1 MADKSKIQWCD
12 ATINPCYGCSPVSPA
27 CANCY
32 AAKMAARMAH
42 NPAVCQYFEGLTD
55 KNNKWTGRI
64 NLFPQKMEQALRWK
78 RPRRIFVG
86 SMTDIFHEAVPDSFL
101 DQIFTDMALAQHHTF
116 ILLTKR
122 PERMRHYIQGVHD
135 EPVDTERDMA
145 LFDPW
150 RATGG
155 ELYGQRPWP
164 LPNVILMTT
173 VEDQPRADGRMPH
186 LMALA
191 SMGWLTGVSVEPML
205 GQVDLNRIHE
215 SGESE
220 HGMHW
225 ESWES
230 CLTGRRFD
238 IWADRESE
246 GYPRLSWVI
255 CGGESGPGA
264 RPMHPDWV
272 RGLRDQC
279 KAAGTPF
286 LFKQWGEWGT
296 NWTDMRGDVP
306 VFKQFSSF
314 EHYCAKAPTW
324 MYKGDKLI
332 CPDGHVPTS
341 GCREGKS
348 FPMAIISR
356 VGNKRAGRLLDGRD
370 HNEFPK

>member
-12 ATINPCYGCSPVSPA
+12 ATINPCYGCSPVSPG

-55 KNNKWTGRI
+55 KNNRWTGRI
-64 NLFPQKMEQALRWK
+64 NLFPQQMEKALRWK

-101 DQIFTDMALAQHHTF
+101 DQIFTDMALAQQHTF

-150 RATGG
+150 RATWG
-155 ELYGQRPWP
+155 ELCGQRPWP
-164 LPNVILMTT
+164 LRNVILMTT
-173 VEDQPRADGRMPH
+173 AEDQPRADERIPP

-191 SMGWLTGVSVEPML
+191 GMGWKTGVSVEPML
-205 GQVDLNRIHE
+205 GPVDLNRIHE

-230 CLTGRRFD
+230 CLTGRKFD
-238 IWADRESE
+238 VWADQEAE

-255 CGGESGPGA
+255 CGGESGPNA

-272 RGLRDQC
+272 RSLRDQC
-279 KAAGTPF
+279 AEARTPF
-286 LFKQWGEWGT
+286 LFKQWGELAPCRLQKIHGAYNRT
-296 NWTDMRGDVP
+296 N
-306 VFKQFSSF
+306 
-314 EHYCAKAPTW
+314 
-324 MYKGDKLI
+324 
-332 CPDGHVPTS
+332 
-341 GCREGKS
+341 
-348 FPMAIISR
+348 
-356 VGNKRAGRLLDGRD
+356 GRD
-370 HNEFPK
+370 HWELDPECNGTMHRIGKHAAGRILDGVEHDQSPEVEP